1 MLLAANS
8 QHTRYRS
15 RFQGNGLPVLSWPP
29 IQPINNLYRPARCK
43 RRRAKL
49 KIERLNDKKS
59 AKLDM
64 IEMAHVECASAAQP
78 HGSTS
83 NRVHGVYRPSCQCE
97 SLEIKAIKVNPAWN
111 GETTYLWCVHV
122 MHPCRNAS
130 NWVHGV
136 NGPSHQCRRLKI
148 EAIKVNQ
155 AQNGKTTYLRHADI
169 VQPLETPSRRC
180 YRVHIPSRQHGVS
193 QSEVLGRFYN
203 PNTTPKDKE
212 RVVVCLRRTGQEL
225 H

>member
-212 RVVVCLRRTGQEL
+212 RVVVCLHRTGQEL